1 MGKKFN
7 ETLKFLG
14 SEYSVKTVDKEPCIY
29 LKLDKYD
36 FEISGLNSKG
46 SYKAIIYVWN
56 TDNRLDRQDMLYAY
70 SKEELKDILDRLITK
85 YSSI

>member
-7 ETLKFLG
+7 ETLRFLG
-14 SEYSVKTVDKEPCIY
+14 PEYSVKTVDKEPCIY

-36 FEISGLNSKG
+36 FEISGLNSKA

>member
-14 SEYSVKTVDKEPCIY
+14 PEYSVKTVDKEPCIY

-56 TDNRLDRQDMLYAY
+56 TVTTVLTDRTCCT
-70 SKEELKDILDRLITK
+70 LIPK
-85 YSSI
+85 KS